1 MVNNI
6 FSQIDKLK
14 IGLDSAWL
22 RNEVLSNN
30 IANVDTANYKRSDVK
45 FSNILENS
53 INLKTTRDKH
63 INPMSSSSSHSYE
76 VYEDS
81 NTNVRMDGN
90 NVDIE
95 YEMNEL
101 AKNTIW
107 YNYLTQM
114 VTKEIRLLDMAI
126 NGGK

>member
-63 INPMSSSSSHSYE
+63 INPMSSSASHSYE